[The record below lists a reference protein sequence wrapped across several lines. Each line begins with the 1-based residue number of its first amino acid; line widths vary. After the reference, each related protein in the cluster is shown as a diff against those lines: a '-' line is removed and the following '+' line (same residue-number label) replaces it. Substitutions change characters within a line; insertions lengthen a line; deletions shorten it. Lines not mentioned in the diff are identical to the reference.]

1 MNISDSSLII
11 SYGDTILRQS
21 DINILQST
29 QWLNDQII
37 GFYFE
42 YCQLDKFAGT
52 GQCFVGPEVT
62 QCLKLMQFEEL
73 SIVLDPL
80 DLPSQK
86 AVYFSLN
93 NNQDPASAGGSHW
106 SLLIFSSRSQCFYH
120 LDSSS
125 GMNTSEARSL
135 SDKLGKYMGAS
146 RTMVQVPVA
155 QQTNG
160 YDCGLHCIANVA
172 RVATHLQSSD
182 CQDLAID
189 KVSSLSQPL
198 STTARDD
205 ILKLVFNIKSSIT

>member
-80 DLPSQK
+80 DLP
-86 AVYFSLN
+86 A
-93 NNQDPASAGGSHW
+93 
-106 SLLIFSSRSQCFYH
+106 
-120 LDSSS
+120 
-125 GMNTSEARSL
+125 
-135 SDKLGKYMGAS
+135 
-146 RTMVQVPVA
+146 
-155 QQTNG
+155 
-160 YDCGLHCIANVA
+160 
-172 RVATHLQSSD
+172 
-182 CQDLAID
+182 
-189 KVSSLSQPL
+189 
-198 STTARDD
+198 
-205 ILKLVFNIKSSIT
+205 